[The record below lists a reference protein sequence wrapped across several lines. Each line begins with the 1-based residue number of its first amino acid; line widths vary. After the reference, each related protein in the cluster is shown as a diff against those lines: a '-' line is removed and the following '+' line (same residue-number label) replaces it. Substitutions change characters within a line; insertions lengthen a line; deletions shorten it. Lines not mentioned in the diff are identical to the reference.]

1 MKTIDEITLEFCG
14 AEPPKPIHALND
26 DISAVA
32 QMKKL
37 VKILKY
43 DEEDLLELSA
53 CAGVGVVAC
62 WHNNYRFCRDGGIPP
77 FKMYQDG
84 ALLAAMSEEGQIIK
98 AWAEENLSKVLA
110 DVDACESEEE
120 GAKLWIAYCAAA
132 YRYGMAI
139 EQQIM
144 DIESA

>member
-1 MKTIDEITLEFCG
+1 MRTVDEITLEFCG

-62 WHNNYRFCRDGGIPP
+62 WHNNYKFCRDGGISKAKL
-77 FKMYQDG
+77 FRDG
-84 ALLAAMSEEGQIIK
+84 ALLALMSEEGQTIK
-98 AWAEENLSKVLA
+98 VWVGENLPKVLEE
-110 DVDACESEEE
+110 VDAAASEEE
-120 GAKLWIAYCAAA
+120 GARLWIAYCAAA
-132 YRYGMAI
+132 YRYGMAL
-139 EQQIM
+139 EQQIL